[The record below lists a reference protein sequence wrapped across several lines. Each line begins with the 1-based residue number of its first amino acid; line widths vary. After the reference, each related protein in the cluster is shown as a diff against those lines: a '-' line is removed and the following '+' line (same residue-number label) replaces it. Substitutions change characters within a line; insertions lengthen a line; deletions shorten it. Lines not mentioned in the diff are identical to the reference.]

1 MKLKSILLIIF
12 CIQAI
17 VLDAQETYKIT
28 YERFSN
34 GKKVEESNPIQVI
47 ANIKET
53 VIGKQQSFSNS
64 SNYPDEMFYYTKTNP
79 SIISLIT
86 QFDPTN
92 SIITND
98 SVAFNKSVFTIS
110 KETKRILGLRCKK
123 ATTNINSNTID
134 VWFVDNMD
142 LNASPTMVGMNLGF
156 VLELTRNNNSTIRA
170 SKIEREKDL
179 IPSQFIQKEL
189 HQNRVDLLTYK
200 DIIWKSKFVDIP
212 LLSHQQVNFSKDFS
226 SNDSI
231 YRFANGTVVVRKI
244 KIPQIKEGSQVFLNV
259 SQQSNGDAYDRTG
272 SVFLIPRDSKIT
284 FMDGLQKGIN
294 ELPVYTSANNKKY
307 QGYFLTENYSPT
319 IELMRFFTPFGINK
333 FNHIQ
338 LKNQT
343 WETEAKYRQEIT
355 EFQGLLSNQEV
366 LIGFFIGNY
375 DQGGHTITANISIHP
390 SSSTTTL
397 PIKKVLPIF
406 NTANVMEMAGQE
418 YPTLFEN
425 SNGFTVEFTLKE
437 DYNNAKLRFTTTGHG
452 GWENG
457 DEFVPKENSIFLD
470 GQKVFNI
477 VPWRQDCGSYR
488 AYNPASGNFDNGLS
502 SSDYSRSNWCPG
514 TITNPY
520 FIDLGNL
527 KVGKHS
533 IQVKIPQG
541 KPEGNSFS
549 YWNVSGVLL
558 GE

>member
-17 VLDAQETYKIT
+17 ILDAQESYTIT

-47 ANIKET
+47 ANTKET
-53 VIGKQQSFSNS
+53 IIGKQQSFNHSTK
-64 SNYPDEMFYYTKTNP
+64 YPDEMFYYTKTNP

-86 QFDPTN
+86 QFDSIH
-92 SIITND
+92 SIIAND
-98 SVAFNKSVFTIS
+98 SISFNKTIFTIS

-123 ATTNINSNTID
+123 ATTTINSNTID
-134 VWFVDNMD
+134 VWFVDNME
-142 LNASPTMVGMNLGF
+142 LNASPTIVGMNLGF
-156 VLELTRNNNSTIRA
+156 VLEITRNNNSTIRA
-170 SKIEREKDL
+170 SKIEREKEL
-179 IPSQFIQKEL
+179 KPSQFITKEL
-189 HQNRVDLLTYK
+189 AQPSVDLLTYK
-200 DIIWKSKFVDIP
+200 DIIWKNKFVDIP
-212 LLSHQQVNFSKDFS
+212 LLHNQQINFSKDFS

-231 YRFANGTVVVRKI
+231 FRFANGTVVVRKI
-244 KIPQIKEGSQVFLNV
+244 TLPVIKKGSQIFLNV
-259 SQQSNGDAYDRTG
+259 KQQSNGDAYDRTG
-272 SVFLIPRDSKIT
+272 SVFLISKNTELT
-284 FMDGLQKGIN
+284 FLDALQKGVN
-294 ELPVYTSANNKKY
+294 LLPIYTNGNGKKY
-307 QGYFLTENYSPT
+307 QGYFPTSQYNPT

-343 WETEAKYRQEIT
+343 WETEVKYRQEIS
-355 EFQGLLSNQEV
+355 EFQSVLSNQEV

-375 DQGGHTITANISIHP
+375 DQGGHTISANMTVHP
-390 SSSTTTL
+390 SGESTL
-397 PIKKVLPIF
+397 PNQKILPLF
-406 NTANVMEMAGQE
+406 NTVNVMEMAGQE
-418 YPTLFEN
+418 YPSLFDDP
-425 SNGFTVEFTLKE
+425 NGFTVEFTLKE

-457 DEFVPKENSIFLD
+457 DEFVPKENTIFVD
-470 GQKVFNI
+470 NQKVFSTI
-477 VPWRQDCGSYR
+477 PWRQDCGSYR

-520 FIDLGNL
+520 FIRLGDL
-527 KVGKHS
+527 KAGKHT
-533 IQVKIPQG
+533 IKLNIPQG

-558 GE
+558 AE

>member
-1 MKLKSILLIIF
+1 MKLKSIIFFIF

-17 VLDAQETYKIT
+17 VLNAQETYKIT

-34 GKKVEESNPIQVI
+34 GKKVAESNPIQVI
-47 ANIKET
+47 ANTKET
-53 VIGKQQSFSNS
+53 IIGKQQSFAATAT
-64 SNYPDEMFYYTKTNP
+64 YPDEMFYYTKTNP
-79 SIISLIT
+79 SVISLIT
-86 QFDPTN
+86 QFDSIH
-92 SIITND
+92 SIISND
-98 SVAFNKSVFTIS
+98 SVSFNKSVFTIS

-123 ATTNINSNTID
+123 ATTTINSNTID

-142 LNASPTMVGMNLGF
+142 INASPTMVGMNLGF
-156 VLELTRNNNSTIRA
+156 VLEFTRNNNMTVRA
-170 SKIEREKDL
+170 SKIER
-179 IPSQFIQKEL
+179 QKEPVPSEFISKEL
-189 HQNRVDLLTYK
+189 QQKPVDLLTYK
-200 DIIWKSKFVDIP
+200 DVIWKSKFVDIP
-212 LLSHQQVNFSKDFS
+212 LLSNQQINFSNHFS

-244 KIPQIKEGSQVFLNV
+244 KLPYIKEGSQLFLNV
-259 SQQSNGDAYDRTG
+259 TQQSNGDAYDRTG
-272 SVFLIPRDSKIT
+272 SVFLIPQHSKIT
-284 FMDGLQKGIN
+284 FMDALQKGIN
-294 ELPVYTSANNKKY
+294 QLPVYTGSNGKKY
-307 QGYFLTENYSPT
+307 QGYFWTENYSPT

-343 WETEAKYRQEIT
+343 WQTEAKYRQEIT
-355 EFQGLLSNQEV
+355 EFQHLLSNQEV

-375 DQGGHTITANISIHP
+375 DQGGHIISANISVHP
-390 SSSTTTL
+390 SNSTTI
-397 PIKKVLPIF
+397 PSKKVQPVF

-418 YPTLFEN
+418 YPSLFEN
-425 SNGFTVEFTLKE
+425 PNGFTLEFSLKE
-437 DYNNAKLRFTTTGHG
+437 DYNNAKLRFITTGHG

-470 GQKVFNI
+470 GQNVFNI
-477 VPWRQDCGSYR
+477 IPWRQDCGSYR
-488 AYNPASGNFDNGLS
+488 TYNPASGNFDNGLS

-514 TITNPY
+514 TITTPF
-520 FIDLGNL
+520 FIHLGDL
-527 KVGKHS
+527 KAGKHT

-541 KPEGNSFS
+541 RPEGNSFS

>member
-1 MKLKSILLIIF
+1 MKLKSIIFFIF

-17 VLDAQETYKIT
+17 VLNAQETYKIT

-34 GKKVEESNPIQVI
+34 GKKVAENNPIQVI
-47 ANIKET
+47 ANTKET
-53 VIGKQQSFSNS
+53 IIGKQQSFVATAT
-64 SNYPDEMFYYTKTNP
+64 YPDEMFYYTKTNP
-79 SIISLIT
+79 SVISLIT
-86 QFDPTN
+86 QFDSIH
-92 SIITND
+92 SIISND
-98 SVAFNKSVFTIS
+98 SVSFNKSVFTIS

-123 ATTNINSNTID
+123 ATTTINSNTID

-142 LNASPTMVGMNLGF
+142 INASPTMVGMNLGF
-156 VLELTRNNNSTIRA
+156 VLEFTRNNNMTVRA
-170 SKIEREKDL
+170 SKIER
-179 IPSQFIQKEL
+179 QKEPVPSEFISKEL
-189 HQNRVDLLTYK
+189 QQKPVDLLTYK
-200 DIIWKSKFVDIP
+200 DVIWKSKFVDIP
-212 LLSHQQVNFSKDFS
+212 LLSNQQINFSNHFS

-244 KIPQIKEGSQVFLNV
+244 KLPYIKEGSQLFLNV
-259 SQQSNGDAYDRTG
+259 TQQSNGDAYDRTG
-272 SVFLIPRDSKIT
+272 SVFLIPQHSKIT
-284 FMDGLQKGIN
+284 FMDALQKGIN
-294 ELPVYTSANNKKY
+294 QLPVYTGSNGKKY
-307 QGYFLTENYSPT
+307 QGYFWTDNYSPT

-343 WETEAKYRQEIT
+343 WQTEAKYRQEIT
-355 EFQGLLSNQEV
+355 EFQHLLSNQEV

-375 DQGGHTITANISIHP
+375 DQGGHIISANISVHP
-390 SSSTTTL
+390 SNSTTI
-397 PIKKVLPIF
+397 PSKKVQPVF

-418 YPTLFEN
+418 YPSLFEN
-425 SNGFTVEFTLKE
+425 PNGFTLEFSLKE
-437 DYNNAKLRFTTTGHG
+437 DYNNAKLRFITTGHG

-470 GQKVFNI
+470 GQNVFNI
-477 VPWRQDCGSYR
+477 TPWRQDCGSYR
-488 AYNPASGNFDNGLS
+488 TYNPASGNFDNGLS

-514 TITNPY
+514 TITTPF
-520 FIDLGNL
+520 FIHLGDL
-527 KVGKHS
+527 KAGKHT

-541 KPEGNSFS
+541 RPEGNSFS

>member
-1 MKLKSILLIIF
+1 MKLKSIVFFIF

-17 VLDAQETYKIT
+17 VLNAQETYKIT

-34 GKKVEESNPIQVI
+34 GKKVAESNPIQVI
-47 ANIKET
+47 ANTKET
-53 VIGKQQSFSNS
+53 IIGKQQSFAATAT
-64 SNYPDEMFYYTKTNP
+64 YPDEMFYYTKTNP
-79 SIISLIT
+79 SVISLIT
-86 QFDPTN
+86 QFDSIH
-92 SIITND
+92 SIISND
-98 SVAFNKSVFTIS
+98 SVSFNKSVFTIS

-123 ATTNINSNTID
+123 ATTTINSNTID

-142 LNASPTMVGMNLGF
+142 INASPTMVGMNLGF
-156 VLELTRNNNSTIRA
+156 VLEFTRNNNMTVRA
-170 SKIEREKDL
+170 SKIER
-179 IPSQFIQKEL
+179 QKEPVPSEFISKEL
-189 HQNRVDLLTYK
+189 QQKPVDLLTYK
-200 DIIWKSKFVDIP
+200 DVIWKSKFVDIP
-212 LLSHQQVNFSKDFS
+212 LLSNQQINFSNHFS

-244 KIPQIKEGSQVFLNV
+244 KLPYIKEGSQLFLNV
-259 SQQSNGDAYDRTG
+259 TQQSNGDAYDRTG
-272 SVFLIPRDSKIT
+272 SVFLIPQHSKIT
-284 FMDGLQKGIN
+284 FMDALQKGIN
-294 ELPVYTSANNKKY
+294 QLPVYTGSNGKKY
-307 QGYFLTENYSPT
+307 QGYFWTENYSPT
-319 IELMRFFTPFGINK
+319 IEFMRFFTPFGINK

-343 WETEAKYRQEIT
+343 WQTEAKYRQEIT
-355 EFQGLLSNQEV
+355 EFQHLLSNQEV

-375 DQGGHTITANISIHP
+375 DQGGHIISANISVHP
-390 SSSTTTL
+390 SNSTTI
-397 PIKKVLPIF
+397 PSKKVQPVF

-418 YPTLFEN
+418 YPSLFEN
-425 SNGFTVEFTLKE
+425 PNGFTLEFSLKE
-437 DYNNAKLRFTTTGHG
+437 DYNNAKLRFITTGHG

-477 VPWRQDCGSYR
+477 IPWRQDCGSYR
-488 AYNPASGNFDNGLS
+488 SYNPASGNFDNGLS

-514 TITNPY
+514 TITTPF
-520 FIDLGNL
+520 FIHLGDL
-527 KVGKHS
+527 KAGKHT

-541 KPEGNSFS
+541 RPEGNSFS

>member
-17 VLDAQETYKIT
+17 VLNAQETYKIT

-34 GKKVEESNPIQVI
+34 GKKVEESNPIQVL
-47 ANIKET
+47 ANTKET
-53 VIGKQQSFSNS
+53 IIGKQQSFN
-64 SNYPDEMFYYTKTNP
+64 NTTKYPDETFYYTKTKP
-79 SIISLIT
+79 SIISLVT
-86 QFDPTN
+86 QFDSIH
-92 SIITND
+92 SIISND
-98 SVAFNKSVFTIS
+98 SVSFNKSVFTIS

-123 ATTNINSNTID
+123 ATTSINSNTID

-142 LNASPTMVGMNLGF
+142 INAAPTMVGMNLGF
-156 VLELTRNNNSTIRA
+156 VLEFTRNNNMTIRA
-170 SKIEREKDL
+170 SKIERQKEP
-179 IPSQFIQKEL
+179 IPSEFITKEL
-189 HQNRVDLLTYK
+189 LQKPVDLLTYK
-200 DIIWKSKFVDIP
+200 DIIWKSKFVNIP
-212 LLSHQQVNFSKDFS
+212 LLTDQQINFSNNFS

-244 KIPQIKEGSQVFLNV
+244 KMPQIKEGSQVFLNV
-259 SQQSNGDAYDRTG
+259 TQQSNGDAYDRTG

-284 FMDGLQKGIN
+284 FMDALQKGIN
-294 ELPVYTSANNKKY
+294 QLPVFSGTNGKKY

-319 IELMRFFTPFGINK
+319 IEFMRFFTPFGINK

-343 WETEAKYRQEIT
+343 WQTEAKYRQEIT
-355 EFQGLLSNQEV
+355 EFQSLLSNQEI

-375 DQGGHTITANISIHP
+375 DQDGHTISANMTIHP
-390 SSSTTTL
+390 SNSSTIPT
-397 PIKKVLPIF
+397 KKVLPIF
-406 NTANVMEMAGQE
+406 NTTNVMEMAGQE
-418 YPTLFEN
+418 YPSLFDN
-425 SNGFTVEFTLKE
+425 PNGFTVEFTLKE

-470 GQKVFNI
+470 GQKIFNI
-477 VPWRQDCGSYR
+477 VPWRQDCGAYR

-520 FIDLGNL
+520 FVDLGNL
-527 KVGKHS
+527 KAGKHN

-541 KPEGNSFS
+541 KPEGGSFS
-549 YWNVSGVLL
+549 YWNISGVLL

>member
-12 CIQAI
+12 CIQSI

-179 IPSQFIQKEL
+179 IPNQFIQKEL

-244 KIPQIKEGSQVFLNV
+244 KIPQIKVGSQVFLNV

-294 ELPVYTSANNKKY
+294 QLPIYTSANNKKY

-319 IELMRFFTPFGINK
+319 IELMRFFTPFGIKK

-375 DQGGHTITANISIHP
+375 DQGGHIISANISVHP
-390 SSSTTTL
+390 SGSTTM
-397 PIKKVLPIF
+397 PIKKALPIF

-425 SNGFTVEFTLKE
+425 PNGFTVEFTLKE

-527 KVGKHS
+527 KAGKHS

>member
-34 GKKVEESNPIQVI
+34 GKKVEENNPIQVI
-47 ANIKET
+47 ANTKET
-53 VIGKQQSFSNS
+53 VIGKQQSFSYS

-179 IPSQFIQKEL
+179 IPNQFIQKEL

-294 ELPVYTSANNKKY
+294 QLPIYTSANNKKY
-307 QGYFLTENYSPT
+307 QGYFLSENYSPT
-319 IELMRFFTPFGINK
+319 IELMRFFTPFGIKK

-375 DQGGHTITANISIHP
+375 DQGGHIISANISVHP
-390 SSSTTTL
+390 SGSTTM
-397 PIKKVLPIF
+397 PIKKALPIF

-425 SNGFTVEFTLKE
+425 PNGFTVEFTLKE

-527 KVGKHS
+527 KAGKHS

-549 YWNVSGVLL
+549 YWNVSGALL

>member
-1 MKLKSILLIIF
+1 MKSKSILFIII

-17 VLDAQETYKIT
+17 ILNAQETYKIT

-34 GKKVEESNPIQVI
+34 GKKVEDSNPIQVI
-47 ANIKET
+47 ANTSET
-53 VIGKQQSFSNS
+53 TIGKQQSFNHST
-64 SNYPDEMFYYTKTNP
+64 NYPDEMYYYSKTNP
-79 SIISLIT
+79 SVISLIT
-86 QFDPTN
+86 QFDSIH
-92 SIITND
+92 SIISND
-98 SVAFNKSVFTIS
+98 SVSFNKSVFTIS

-123 ATTNINSNTID
+123 ATTTINSNTID
-134 VWFVDNMD
+134 VWFVDNMNI
-142 LNASPTMVGMNLGF
+142 NAAPTMVGMNLGF
-156 VLELTRNNNSTIRA
+156 VLEFTRNNNMTIRA
-170 SKIEREKDL
+170 SKIERQKDL
-179 IPSQFIQKEL
+179 IPSEFITKEL
-189 HQNRVDLLTYK
+189 LQKPVDLLTYK
-200 DIIWKSKFVDIP
+200 DIIWKSKFVDLP
-212 LLSHQQVNFSKDFS
+212 LLSDQQINFSNNFL

-231 YRFANGTVVVRKI
+231 YRFANGTIVVRKI
-244 KIPQIKEGSQVFLNV
+244 KVPQIKEGSQVFLNV
-259 SQQSNGDAYDRTG
+259 KQQSNGDAYDRTG

-284 FMDGLQKGIN
+284 FMDALQKGIN
-294 ELPVYTSANNKKY
+294 QLPIFTGSNGKKY
-307 QGYFLTENYSPT
+307 QGYFLTENYTPT

-343 WETEAKYRQEIT
+343 WQTEANYRQEIT
-355 EFQGLLSNQEV
+355 EFQHLLSNQEV
-366 LIGFFIGNY
+366 LVGFFIGNY
-375 DQGGHTITANISIHP
+375 DQGGHIISANLSVHP
-390 SSSTTTL
+390 SSPTTI
-397 PIKKVLPIF
+397 PSKKIQPIF
-406 NTANVMEMAGQE
+406 NTTNVMEMAGQE
-418 YPTLFEN
+418 YPSLFDN
-425 SNGFTVEFTLKE
+425 PNGFTVEFTLKE

-470 GQKVFNI
+470 GQKVFYI

-520 FIDLGNL
+520 FIDLGDL
-527 KVGKHS
+527 KAGKHS

-541 KPEGNSFS
+541 RPEGNSFS

>member
-1 MKLKSILLIIF
+1 MKLKSIVFFIF

-17 VLDAQETYKIT
+17 VLNAQETYKIT

-34 GKKVEESNPIQVI
+34 GKKVAESNPIQVI
-47 ANIKET
+47 ANTKET
-53 VIGKQQSFSNS
+53 IIGKQQSFAATAT
-64 SNYPDEMFYYTKTNP
+64 YPDEMFYYTKTNP
-79 SIISLIT
+79 SVISLIT
-86 QFDPTN
+86 QFDSIH
-92 SIITND
+92 SIISND
-98 SVAFNKSVFTIS
+98 SVSFNKSVFTIS

-123 ATTNINSNTID
+123 ATTTINSNTID

-142 LNASPTMVGMNLGF
+142 INASPTMVGMNLGF
-156 VLELTRNNNSTIRA
+156 VLEFTRNNNMTVRA
-170 SKIEREKDL
+170 SKIER
-179 IPSQFIQKEL
+179 QKEPVPSEFISKEL
-189 HQNRVDLLTYK
+189 QQKPVDLLTYK
-200 DIIWKSKFVDIP
+200 DVIWKSKFIDIP
-212 LLSHQQVNFSKDFS
+212 LLSNQQINFSNHFS

-244 KIPQIKEGSQVFLNV
+244 KLPYIKEGSQLFLNV
-259 SQQSNGDAYDRTG
+259 TQQSNGDAYDRTG
-272 SVFLIPRDSKIT
+272 SVFLIPQHSKIT
-284 FMDGLQKGIN
+284 FMDALQKGIN
-294 ELPVYTSANNKKY
+294 QLPVYTGSNGKKY
-307 QGYFLTENYSPT
+307 QGYFWTENYSPT
-319 IELMRFFTPFGINK
+319 IEFMRFFTPFGINK

-343 WETEAKYRQEIT
+343 WQTEAKYRQEIT
-355 EFQGLLSNQEV
+355 EFQHLLSNQEV

-375 DQGGHTITANISIHP
+375 DQGGHIISANISVHP
-390 SSSTTTL
+390 SNSTTI
-397 PIKKVLPIF
+397 PSKKVQPVF

-418 YPTLFEN
+418 YPSLFEN
-425 SNGFTVEFTLKE
+425 PNGFTLEFSLKE
-437 DYNNAKLRFTTTGHG
+437 DYNNAKLRFITTGHG

-477 VPWRQDCGSYR
+477 IPWRQDCGSYR
-488 AYNPASGNFDNGLS
+488 SYNPASGNFDNGLS

-514 TITNPY
+514 TITTPF
-520 FIDLGNL
+520 FIHLGDL
-527 KVGKHS
+527 KAGKHT

-541 KPEGNSFS
+541 RPEGNSFS

>member
-1 MKLKSILLIIF
+1 MKLKSIVFFIF

-17 VLDAQETYKIT
+17 VLNAQETYKIT

-34 GKKVEESNPIQVI
+34 GKKVAESNPIQVI
-47 ANIKET
+47 ANTKET
-53 VIGKQQSFSNS
+53 IIGKQQSFAATAT
-64 SNYPDEMFYYTKTNP
+64 YPDEMFYYTKTNP
-79 SIISLIT
+79 SVISLIT
-86 QFDPTN
+86 QFDSIH
-92 SIITND
+92 SIISND
-98 SVAFNKSVFTIS
+98 SVSFNKSVFTIS

-123 ATTNINSNTID
+123 ATTTINSNTID

-142 LNASPTMVGMNLGF
+142 INASPTIVGMNLGF
-156 VLELTRNNNSTIRA
+156 VLEFTRNNNMTVRA
-170 SKIEREKDL
+170 SKIER
-179 IPSQFIQKEL
+179 QKEPVPSEFISKEL
-189 HQNRVDLLTYK
+189 QQKPVDLLTYK

-212 LLSHQQVNFSKDFS
+212 LLSNQQINFSNHFS

-244 KIPQIKEGSQVFLNV
+244 KLPYIKEGSQLFLNV
-259 SQQSNGDAYDRTG
+259 TQQSNGDAYDRTG
-272 SVFLIPRDSKIT
+272 SVFLIPQHSKIT
-284 FMDGLQKGIN
+284 FMDALQKGIN
-294 ELPVYTSANNKKY
+294 QLPVYTGSNGKKY
-307 QGYFLTENYSPT
+307 QGYFWTDNYSPT

-343 WETEAKYRQEIT
+343 WQTEAKYRQEIT
-355 EFQGLLSNQEV
+355 EFQHLLSNQEV

-375 DQGGHTITANISIHP
+375 DQGGHIISANISVHP
-390 SSSTTTL
+390 SNSTTI
-397 PIKKVLPIF
+397 PSKKVQPVF
-406 NTANVMEMAGQE
+406 NTANVMEMVGQE
-418 YPTLFEN
+418 YPSLFEN
-425 SNGFTVEFTLKE
+425 PNGFTLEFSLKE
-437 DYNNAKLRFTTTGHG
+437 DYNNAKLRFITTGHG

-470 GQKVFNI
+470 GQNVFNI
-477 VPWRQDCGSYR
+477 IPWRQDCGSYR
-488 AYNPASGNFDNGLS
+488 TYNPASGNFDNGLS

-514 TITNPY
+514 TITTPY
-520 FIDLGNL
+520 FIHLGDL
-527 KVGKHS
+527 KAGKHT

-541 KPEGNSFS
+541 RPEGNSFS

>member
-1 MKLKSILLIIF
+1 MKLKSIVFFIF

-17 VLDAQETYKIT
+17 VLNAQETYKIT

-34 GKKVEESNPIQVI
+34 GKKVAESNPIQVI
-47 ANIKET
+47 ANTKET
-53 VIGKQQSFSNS
+53 IIGKQQSFAATAT
-64 SNYPDEMFYYTKTNP
+64 YPDEMFYYTKTNP
-79 SIISLIT
+79 SVISLIT
-86 QFDPTN
+86 QFDSIH
-92 SIITND
+92 SIISND
-98 SVAFNKSVFTIS
+98 SVSFNKSVFTIS

-123 ATTNINSNTID
+123 ATTTINSNTID

-142 LNASPTMVGMNLGF
+142 INASPTMVGMNLGF
-156 VLELTRNNNSTIRA
+156 VLEFTRNNNMTVRA
-170 SKIEREKDL
+170 SKIER
-179 IPSQFIQKEL
+179 QKEPVPSEFISKEL
-189 HQNRVDLLTYK
+189 QQKPVDLLTYK
-200 DIIWKSKFVDIP
+200 DVIWKSKFVDIP
-212 LLSHQQVNFSKDFS
+212 LLSNQQINFSNHFS

-244 KIPQIKEGSQVFLNV
+244 KLPYIKEGSQLFLNV
-259 SQQSNGDAYDRTG
+259 TQQSNGDAYDRTG
-272 SVFLIPRDSKIT
+272 SVFLIPQHSKIT
-284 FMDGLQKGIN
+284 FMDALQKGIN
-294 ELPVYTSANNKKY
+294 QLPVYTGSNGKKY
-307 QGYFLTENYSPT
+307 QGYFWTDNYSPT

-343 WETEAKYRQEIT
+343 WQTEAKYRQEIT
-355 EFQGLLSNQEV
+355 EFQHLLSNQEV

-375 DQGGHTITANISIHP
+375 DQGGHIISANISVHP
-390 SSSTTTL
+390 SNSTTI
-397 PIKKVLPIF
+397 PSKKVQSVF

-418 YPTLFEN
+418 YPSLFEN
-425 SNGFTVEFTLKE
+425 PNGFTLEFSLKE
-437 DYNNAKLRFTTTGHG
+437 DYNNAKLRFITTGHG

-470 GQKVFNI
+470 GQNVFNI
-477 VPWRQDCGSYR
+477 IPWRQDCGSYR
-488 AYNPASGNFDNGLS
+488 TYNPASGNFDNGLS

-514 TITNPY
+514 TITTPF
-520 FIDLGNL
+520 FIHLGDL
-527 KVGKHS
+527 KAGKHT

-541 KPEGNSFS
+541 RPEGNSFS

>member
-1 MKLKSILLIIF
+1 MKLKSIIFFIF

-17 VLDAQETYKIT
+17 VLNAQETYKIT

-34 GKKVEESNPIQVI
+34 GKKVAENNPIQVI
-47 ANIKET
+47 ANTKET
-53 VIGKQQSFSNS
+53 IIGKQQSFAATAT
-64 SNYPDEMFYYTKTNP
+64 YPDEMFYYTKTNP
-79 SIISLIT
+79 SVISLIT
-86 QFDPTN
+86 QFDSIH
-92 SIITND
+92 SIISND
-98 SVAFNKSVFTIS
+98 SVSFNKSVFTIS

-123 ATTNINSNTID
+123 ATTTINSNTID

-142 LNASPTMVGMNLGF
+142 INASPTMVGMNLGF
-156 VLELTRNNNSTIRA
+156 VLEFTRNNNMTVRA
-170 SKIEREKDL
+170 SKIER
-179 IPSQFIQKEL
+179 QKEPVPSEFISKEL
-189 HQNRVDLLTYK
+189 QQKPVDLLTYK
-200 DIIWKSKFVDIP
+200 DVIWKSKFVDIP
-212 LLSHQQVNFSKDFS
+212 LLSNQQINFSNHFS

-244 KIPQIKEGSQVFLNV
+244 KLPYIKERSQLFLNV
-259 SQQSNGDAYDRTG
+259 TQQSNGDAYDRTG
-272 SVFLIPRDSKIT
+272 SVFLIPQHSKIT
-284 FMDGLQKGIN
+284 FMDALQKGIN
-294 ELPVYTSANNKKY
+294 QLPVYTGSNGKKY
-307 QGYFLTENYSPT
+307 QGYFWTDNYSPT

-343 WETEAKYRQEIT
+343 WQTEAKYRQEIT
-355 EFQGLLSNQEV
+355 EFQHLLSNQEV

-375 DQGGHTITANISIHP
+375 DQGGHIISANISVHP
-390 SSSTTTL
+390 SNSTTI
-397 PIKKVLPIF
+397 PSKKVQPVF

-418 YPTLFEN
+418 YPSLFEN
-425 SNGFTVEFTLKE
+425 PNGFTLEFSLKE
-437 DYNNAKLRFTTTGHG
+437 DYNNAKLRFITTGHG

-477 VPWRQDCGSYR
+477 IPWRQDCGSYR
-488 AYNPASGNFDNGLS
+488 TYNPASGNFDNGLS

-514 TITNPY
+514 TITTPF
-520 FIDLGNL
+520 FIHLGDL
-527 KVGKHS
+527 KAGKHT

-541 KPEGNSFS
+541 RPEGNSFS

>member
-1 MKLKSILLIIF
+1 MKSKSILFIII

-17 VLDAQETYKIT
+17 ILNAQETYKIT

-34 GKKVEESNPIQVI
+34 GKKVEDSNPIQVI
-47 ANIKET
+47 ANTNET
-53 VIGKQQSFSNS
+53 TIGKQQSFNHST
-64 SNYPDEMFYYTKTNP
+64 NYPDEMYYYSKTNP
-79 SIISLIT
+79 SVISLIT
-86 QFDPTN
+86 QFDSIH
-92 SIITND
+92 SIISND
-98 SVAFNKSVFTIS
+98 SVSFNKSVFTIS

-123 ATTNINSNTID
+123 ATTTINSNTID
-134 VWFVDNMD
+134 VWFVDNMNI
-142 LNASPTMVGMNLGF
+142 NAAPTMVGMNLGF
-156 VLELTRNNNSTIRA
+156 VLEFTRNNNMTIRA
-170 SKIEREKDL
+170 SKIERQKDL
-179 IPSQFIQKEL
+179 IPSEFITKEL
-189 HQNRVDLLTYK
+189 LQKPVDLLTYK
-200 DIIWKSKFVDIP
+200 DIIWKSKFVDLP
-212 LLSHQQVNFSKDFS
+212 LLSDQQINFSNNFL

-231 YRFANGTVVVRKI
+231 YRFANGTIVVRKI
-244 KIPQIKEGSQVFLNV
+244 KVPQIKEGSQVFLNV
-259 SQQSNGDAYDRTG
+259 KQQSNGDAYDRTG

-284 FMDGLQKGIN
+284 FMDALQKGIN
-294 ELPVYTSANNKKY
+294 QLPIFTGSNGKKY
-307 QGYFLTENYSPT
+307 QGYFLTENYTPT

-343 WETEAKYRQEIT
+343 WQTEANYRQEIT
-355 EFQGLLSNQEV
+355 EFQHLLSNQEV
-366 LIGFFIGNY
+366 LVGFFIGNY
-375 DQGGHTITANISIHP
+375 DQGGHIISANISVHP
-390 SSSTTTL
+390 SSSTTI
-397 PIKKVLPIF
+397 PSKKIQPIF
-406 NTANVMEMAGQE
+406 NTTNVMEMAGQE
-418 YPTLFEN
+418 YPSLFDN
-425 SNGFTVEFTLKE
+425 PNGFTVEFTLKE

-470 GQKVFNI
+470 GQKMFNI

-488 AYNPASGNFDNGLS
+488 TYNPASGNFDNGLS

-520 FIDLGNL
+520 FIDLGDL

-541 KPEGNSFS
+541 RPEGNSFS

>member
-1 MKLKSILLIIF
+1 MKLKSILFFIF

-34 GKKVEESNPIQVI
+34 GKKVEENNPIQVI
-47 ANIKET
+47 ANTKET
-53 VIGKQQSFSNS
+53 IIGKQQSFNDST
-64 SNYPDEMFYYTKTNP
+64 NYPDEMFYYTKINP

-86 QFDPTN
+86 QFDSIN

-98 SVAFNKSVFTIS
+98 SIAFNKSVFTIS

-189 HQNRVDLLTYK
+189 YQNRVDLLTYK

-212 LLSHQQVNFSKDFS
+212 LLSHQQINFSKDFS
-226 SNDSI
+226 ANDSI

-284 FMDGLQKGIN
+284 FMDGLQKGVN
-294 ELPVYTSANNKKY
+294 QLPIFTGSNGKKY
-307 QGYFLTENYSPT
+307 QGYFLTENYSPA

-375 DQGGHTITANISIHP
+375 DQGGHIISANISVHP
-390 SSSTTTL
+390 SGSTTM
-397 PIKKVLPIF
+397 PIKKALPIF

-418 YPTLFEN
+418 YSTLFEN
-425 SNGFTVEFTLKE
+425 PNGFTVEFTLKE

-470 GQKVFNI
+470 GQEVFNVI
-477 VPWRQDCGSYR
+477 PWRQDCGSYR

-527 KVGKHS
+527 KAGKHS

>member
-1 MKLKSILLIIF
+1 MKLKSLVFFIF

-17 VLDAQETYKIT
+17 VLNAQETYKIT

-34 GKKVEESNPIQVI
+34 GKKVAENNPIQII
-47 ANIKET
+47 ANTKET
-53 VIGKQQSFSNS
+53 IIGKQQSFAATAT
-64 SNYPDEMFYYTKTNP
+64 YPDEMFYYTKTNP
-79 SIISLIT
+79 SVISLIT
-86 QFDPTN
+86 QFDSIH
-92 SIITND
+92 SIISND
-98 SVAFNKSVFTIS
+98 SVSFNKSVFTIS

-123 ATTNINSNTID
+123 ATTTINSNTIE

-142 LNASPTMVGMNLGF
+142 INASPTMVGMNLGF
-156 VLELTRNNNSTIRA
+156 VLEFTRNNNMTVRA
-170 SKIEREKDL
+170 SKIER
-179 IPSQFIQKEL
+179 QKEPVPSEFISKEL
-189 HQNRVDLLTYK
+189 QQKPVDLLTYK

-212 LLSHQQVNFSKDFS
+212 LLSNQQINFTNHFS

-244 KIPQIKEGSQVFLNV
+244 KLPYIKEGSQLFLNV
-259 SQQSNGDAYDRTG
+259 TQQSNGDAYDRTG
-272 SVFLIPRDSKIT
+272 SVFLIPQHSKIT
-284 FMDGLQKGIN
+284 FMDALQKGIN
-294 ELPVYTSANNKKY
+294 QLPVYTGSNGKKY
-307 QGYFLTENYSPT
+307 QGYFWTDNYSPT

-343 WETEAKYRQEIT
+343 WQTEAKYRQEIT
-355 EFQGLLSNQEV
+355 EFQHLLSNQEV

-375 DQGGHTITANISIHP
+375 DQGGHIISANISVHP
-390 SSSTTTL
+390 SNSTTI
-397 PIKKVLPIF
+397 PSKKVQPVF

-418 YPTLFEN
+418 YPSLFEN
-425 SNGFTVEFTLKE
+425 PNGFTLEFSLKE
-437 DYNNAKLRFTTTGHG
+437 DYNNAKLRFITTGHG

-470 GQKVFNI
+470 GQNVFNI
-477 VPWRQDCGSYR
+477 IPWRQDCGSYR
-488 AYNPASGNFDNGLS
+488 TYNPASGNFDNGLS

-514 TITNPY
+514 TITTPY
-520 FIDLGNL
+520 FIHLGDL
-527 KVGKHS
+527 KAGKHT

-549 YWNVSGVLL
+549 YWNISGVLL

>member
-1 MKLKSILLIIF
+1 MKSKSILFIII

-17 VLDAQETYKIT
+17 TLNAQETYKIT

-34 GKKVEESNPIQVI
+34 GKKVEDSNPIQVI
-47 ANIKET
+47 ANTNET
-53 VIGKQQSFSNS
+53 TIGKQQSFNHST
-64 SNYPDEMFYYTKTNP
+64 NYPDEMYYYSKTNP
-79 SIISLIT
+79 SVISLIT
-86 QFDPTN
+86 QFDSIH
-92 SIITND
+92 SIISND
-98 SVAFNKSVFTIS
+98 SVSFNKSVFTIS

-123 ATTNINSNTID
+123 ATTTINSNTID
-134 VWFVDNMD
+134 VWFVDNMNI
-142 LNASPTMVGMNLGF
+142 NAAPTMVGMNLGF
-156 VLELTRNNNSTIRA
+156 VLEFTRNNNMTIRA
-170 SKIEREKDL
+170 SKIERQKDL
-179 IPSQFIQKEL
+179 IPSEFITKEL
-189 HQNRVDLLTYK
+189 LQKPVDLLTYK
-200 DIIWKSKFVDIP
+200 DIIWKSKFVDLP
-212 LLSHQQVNFSKDFS
+212 LLSDQQINFSNNFL

-231 YRFANGTVVVRKI
+231 YRFANGTIVVRKI
-244 KIPQIKEGSQVFLNV
+244 KVPQIKEGSQVFLNV
-259 SQQSNGDAYDRTG
+259 KQQSNGDAYDRTG

-284 FMDGLQKGIN
+284 FMDALQKGIN
-294 ELPVYTSANNKKY
+294 QLPIFTGSNGKKY
-307 QGYFLTENYSPT
+307 QGYFLTENYTPT

-343 WETEAKYRQEIT
+343 WQTEANYRQEIT
-355 EFQGLLSNQEV
+355 EFQHLLSNQEV
-366 LIGFFIGNY
+366 LVGFFIGNY
-375 DQGGHTITANISIHP
+375 DQGGHIISANISVHP
-390 SSSTTTL
+390 SSSTTI
-397 PIKKVLPIF
+397 PSKKIQPIF
-406 NTANVMEMAGQE
+406 NTTNVMEMAGQE
-418 YPTLFEN
+418 YPSLFDN
-425 SNGFTVEFTLKE
+425 PNGFTVEFTLKE

-470 GQKVFNI
+470 GQKVFYI

-520 FIDLGNL
+520 FIDLGDL
-527 KVGKHS
+527 KAGKHS

-541 KPEGNSFS
+541 RPEGNSFS

>member
-34 GKKVEESNPIQVI
+34 GKKVEENNPIQVL
-47 ANIKET
+47 ANAKET
-53 VIGKQQSFSNS
+53 VIGKQQSFNHTTS
-64 SNYPDEMFYYTKTNP
+64 YPDEMFYYTKTNP

-86 QFDPTN
+86 QFDSIN

-98 SVAFNKSVFTIS
+98 SVAFNKSIFTIS

-123 ATTNINSNTID
+123 ATTNINSNTVD

-156 VLELTRNNNSTIRA
+156 VLEITRNNNSTIRA

-189 HQNRVDLLTYK
+189 LQNRVDLLTYK

-212 LLSHQQVNFSKDFS
+212 LLNNQQINFSKDFS

-244 KIPQIKEGSQVFLNV
+244 KLPLIKKGSQIFLNV
-259 SQQSNGDAYDRTG
+259 KQQSNGDAYDRTG
-272 SVFLIPRDSKIT
+272 SVFLIQKNSELT
-284 FMDGLQKGIN
+284 FMDALQKGVN
-294 ELPVYTSANNKKY
+294 QLPIYTNGNGKKY
-307 QGYFLTENYSPT
+307 QGYFPTAQYNPT

-343 WETEAKYRQEIT
+343 WETEAKYRQEIS
-355 EFQGLLSNQEV
+355 EFQSILSNQEV

-375 DQGGHTITANISIHP
+375 DQGGHTISANITVHP
-390 SSSTTTL
+390 SGESTL
-397 PIKKVLPIF
+397 PNQKILPLF
-406 NTANVMEMAGQE
+406 NTVNVMEMAGQE
-418 YPTLFEN
+418 YSSLFDDP
-425 SNGFTVEFTLKE
+425 NGFTVEFTLKE

-457 DEFVPKENSIFLD
+457 DEFVPKENTIFVD
-470 GQKVFNI
+470 NQKVFSTI
-477 VPWRQDCGSYR
+477 PWRQDCGSYR

-520 FIDLGNL
+520 FIQLGDL
-527 KVGKHS
+527 KAGKHTIRVS
-533 IQVKIPQG
+533 IPQG

-558 GE
+558 AK